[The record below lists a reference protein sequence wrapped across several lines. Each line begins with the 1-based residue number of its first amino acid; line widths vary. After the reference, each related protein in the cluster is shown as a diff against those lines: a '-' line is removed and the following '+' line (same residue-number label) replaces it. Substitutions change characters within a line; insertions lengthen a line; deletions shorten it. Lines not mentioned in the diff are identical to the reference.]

1 MIEWEPSVDV
11 DDVVLAINAE
21 PEYYIRIPS
30 HFSHIL
36 CLAKTQYI
44 VHTSKLNEE
53 SYNITSGKEF
63 CQISC
68 LDQTVRLGFKADNDA
83 TQCHVYAG
91 RKKGRSDE
99 QQKHLN
105 DIGSESQVWCLL
117 M

>member
-44 VHTSKLNEE
+44 V
-53 SYNITSGKEF
+53 
-63 CQISC
+63 Q
-68 LDQTVRLGFKADNDA
+68 QTVL
-83 TQCHVYAG
+83 
-91 RKKGRSDE
+91 
-99 QQKHLN
+99 
-105 DIGSESQVWCLL
+105 
-117 M
+117 